1 MGKSKLLLLLILF
14 AAACYHDPP
23 KPEFD
28 MTRVLSEDS
37 MVVLLTDLQLVDGA
51 VSLKARGGKP
61 VYDFSK
67 AYTDLILQKH
77 HVEREVFNESIRYY
91 SFYVEKMDAIYE
103 KVINNLTLIQSQ
115 VAQPAKE

>member
-1 MGKSKLLLLLILF
+1 MGNSKFLPLLVIL

-23 KPEFD
+23 KPQFD
-28 MTRVLSEDS
+28 LTKVLTEDS
-37 MVVLLTDLQLVDGA
+37 MVALLTDLQLVDGT

-61 VYDFSK
+61 VYEFSK
-67 AYTDLILQKH
+67 AYTDVILKKH

-103 KVINNLTLIQSQ
+103 KVINNLTLVQSQ
-115 VAQPAKE
+115 AVQPAKE